1 MVATPD
7 IQIILSVDAL
17 KGKFIHVIA
26 VEGFERISDLYR
38 YEIEFIGDDPIDAS
52 IILGQSATLTIKLGG
67 DSQYPNNLYV
77 HGIVTEFSSGDVP
90 AGGSYA
96 YHAVLSPQLG
106 LLDLNRRSLVYA
118 PTVEIDPQ
126 HLIQSVLSSQT
137 FSRSFTLEPRIRLEY
152 DSRKQIVQYA
162 ESDLAFIRRQCEHEG
177 IFFFFEQN
185 DANETLVFGDRND
198 ACGNISIGPDKINV
212 IPFKNMRNAA
222 RATDLAL
229 TRFRAIWRQ
238 MPNSITLK
246 DYNENSGSPALSVSK
261 VAVQG
266 AAGYGD
272 VVEYGDH
279 FASDSQGRR
288 LAGIRSEELA
298 CRGKLYVGES
308 NVPQLRAGTV
318 FKLAGNP
325 LEADAVQYLVVSVRH
340 SVSVPVPA
348 SLTAHWAFHLPHFGR
363 DTRSPK
369 PYTNVIE
376 CIPYTTPFRPERKTP
391 RPRIPGLV
399 TATIDAED
407 ANKGRGWMD
416 INGRYKVRF
425 DFDDGNSAAGA
436 ASDFV
441 RQSQPYLG
449 PNTSGMHFPLVKD
462 TEVVVSYL
470 NGDPDRPIVVGAVAN
485 AARPDLVT
493 SANNT
498 VNCIET
504 AANVR
509 LEIDDRMAQTPD
521 TSPQTPFFRVDVP
534 AQVGGRSFTGTYLRF
549 GQAVSSD
556 ETALVPKADGSAAS
570 GGTPQD
576 GVLLYTNKALAV
588 NVAGTATHTYGTGY
602 STTTTSGSSTHIVKN
617 GGYSLD
623 VHGDIELTSYGN
635 IAVSA
640 KKSEDDNN
648 LNGNLTQTI
657 DGKYTL
663 TVSGDLKK
671 VSSANHDIYN
681 YGDYTTHT
689 YGDYE
694 THTQGNYTITNQ
706 GIYRTIKLSLDLS
719 LNIGLN
725 AKMCVGGEL
734 KIAIIQDSKFF
745 LGANITVGLGTD
757 MKFVVGSN
765 VQSMSRAFKY
775 VKQSDI
781 KQCMADIKYADIEYK
796 RLQSAAVTDLS
807 AAYIEKKASVE
818 SGQYALDR
826 YLGKN
831 FVGKA
836 LSFSSNIMCMA

>member
-1 MVATPD
+1 MAATPD
-7 IQIILSVDAL
+7 IQITLSIDAL
-17 KGKFIHVIA
+17 KGKFIHVVA

-38 YEIEFIGDDPIDAS
+38 YEIEFIGDDLIDAS
-52 IILGQSATLTIKLGG
+52 TILGQNATLAIKLG
-67 DSQYPNNLYV
+67 DDTQYPNNLYV

-90 AGGSYA
+90 AGGSHA

-118 PTVEIDPQ
+118 PTAEINPQ
-126 HLIQSVLSSQT
+126 DLIESVLNSQT
-137 FSRSFTLEPRIRLEY
+137 FSRSFTVEPRFRLEY

-162 ESDLAFIRRQCEHEG
+162 ESDLAFVRRQCEHEG
-177 IFFFFEQN
+177 IFFFFEESDTQ
-185 DANETLVFGDRND
+185 ETLVFGDRND
-198 ACGNISIGPDKINV
+198 ACGNISVGPDELNI

-222 RATDLAL
+222 RASDLAL

-246 DYNENSGSPALSVSK
+246 DYNENSTSPAISVGK

-279 FASDSQGRR
+279 FASDLQGSR
-288 LAGIRSEELA
+288 LAGIRAEELA

-318 FKLAGNP
+318 FKIAGNP

-348 SLTAHWAFHLPHFGR
+348 SLTAHWTFHLPHFGR

-416 INGRYKVRF
+416 TNGRYKVRF

-509 LEIDDRMAQTPD
+509 LEIDDRKAPTQGAAAEA
-521 TSPQTPFFRVDVP
+521 PFFRIDVP
-534 AQVGGRSFTGTYLRF
+534 AQVGGRSLTGTYLRF

-588 NVAGTATHTYGTGY
+588 NVAGTAAHTYGTGY

-617 GGYSLD
+617 GGYTLE
-623 VHGDIELTSYGN
+623 VHGDIELAGYQNS
-635 IAVSA
+635 
-640 KKSEDDNN
+640 KKHIYKDE
-648 LNGNLTQTI
+648 T
-657 DGKYTL
+657 YT
-663 TVSGDLKK
+663 VDGDLKTNVGDAMETTVGGSYK
-671 VSSANHDIYN
+671 LTVHGDQKKISSASHSSY
-681 YGDYTTHT
+681 T
-689 YGDYE
+689 YG
-694 THTQGNYTITNQ
+694 NYYSHVEGFNYNVRVT
-706 GIYRTIKLSLDLS
+706 LDFA
-719 LNIGLN
+719 LNMGLQT
-725 AKMCVGGEL
+725 KFCVGGEVKL
-734 KIAIIQDSKFF
+734 SLLQDTKIVMMFNTTIVAGFDVKIVLGNNNQWMTNAFKSVSGADVKIAQF
-745 LGANITVGLGTD
+745 
-757 MKFVVGSN
+757 
-765 VQSMSRAFKY
+765 
-775 VKQSDI
+775 DI
-781 KQCMADIKYADIEYK
+781 KMVELDYK
-796 RLQSAAVTDLS
+796 VAEVNYNKKKCEMKDLWLANDSHTIRAAKELISSDHRDV
-807 AAYIEKKASVE
+807 SVFMVNNVV
-818 SGQYALDR
+818 QYA
-826 YLGKN
+826 
-831 FVGKA
+831 
-836 LSFSSNIMCMA
+836 